1 MSDWL
6 LTDSRPRRFSI
17 SSVRRR
23 HLRGLQSRSGIGG
36 ARGRG
41 WPLALSFLPKPLPC
55 SSLLVGPSRAGSLT
69 GTWMNQ
75 SSDQIG
81 KVQKPQNWSF
91 YLLPSR
97 SFWGTEALSWE
108 PFLGLGE
115 ALVCNLNVASFM
127 EESLLLRKALG

>member
-1 MSDWL
+1 M
-6 LTDSRPRRFSI
+6 
-17 SSVRRR
+17 
-23 HLRGLQSRSGIGG
+23 
-36 ARGRG
+36 
-41 WPLALSFLPKPLPC
+41 FLPAGRPY
-55 SSLLVGPSRAGSLT
+55 RIGSLM

-75 SSDQIG
+75 SSDQIRM
-81 KVQKPQNWSF
+81 VQESQNWSL

-97 SFWGTEALSWE
+97 SIWGTKALSWE